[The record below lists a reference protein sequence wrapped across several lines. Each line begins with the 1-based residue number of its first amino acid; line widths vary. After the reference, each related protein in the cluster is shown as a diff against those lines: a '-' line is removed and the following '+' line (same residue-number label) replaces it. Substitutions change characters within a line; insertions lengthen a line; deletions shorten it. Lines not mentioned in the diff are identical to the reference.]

1 MKVVEFLSYLNSLEI
16 KLWLE
21 EEKLK
26 YQAPQGVMTAE
37 IKQEIG
43 TRKPEILAFLS
54 RETQPS
60 PNSLESVIIPVSRD
74 EDLPLSFA
82 QQRMWFLYQMDQQN
96 PAYNEALAIRLT
108 GRLNI
113 DILQQTIN
121 AIIQRHESLRT
132 TFPVVEGKPI
142 QKIAPSLKI
151 KLLVI
156 NLKDIPQEQIDKQI
170 IEELQKPF
178 DLTQSPLLRCTLF
191 DLGYENYILVNVFHH
206 IIIDGWSKGI
216 LFKELSHFYQGFLSN
231 STVSLPELTI
241 QYADFAVWQRQWLQ
255 GEILENQ
262 LNYWKKQLTAAPP
275 LLELP
280 TDKTRPANPN
290 FRGHSISFQINS
302 ELTEKLKLLSQKSGG
317 TLFMTLLAAL
327 NTLLFRYSGQDD
339 ILIGTPTANRNRQEI
354 EPLIGFFVN
363 TLVLRNSLEGNPT
376 FSALLQQARNVVLEA
391 YANQD
396 VPFEQ
401 VVDGLEIERSLSY
414 NPLFQVMF
422 ALQNAPLNAL
432 ELPDLKA
439 QYLAVENQRIK
450 FDLSLVLEE
459 IETEQGSYLEG
470 FWEYDSD
477 LFTAERI
484 TRMVGHFQTL
494 LKGIVANP
502 QQTIGELP
510 LLTDPEKQQILVEW
524 NQTQVPY
531 RDHQCI
537 HQLFEEQVAKN
548 PDAVAVIYEQESLTY
563 QQLNQKANQLAHY
576 LQSLGIKTEEL
587 VGVCIERSPL
597 IIIGILGIL
606 KAGAAYLPL
615 DPSHPPNRLIYMVED
630 SGVSVVLT
638 QEKLANTLQLEN
650 LQKVYLDQDWPI
662 ISQQSSDP
670 PVSETQ
676 AKNLA
681 YVIYTSGSTGQPKG
695 VLIEHQS
702 LINFTKSAIEKYEI
716 TAQDTVLQF
725 ASINF
730 DAAAE
735 EIYPCLSSGGTLVL
749 RTEEMMKSVS
759 AFIQESQKK
768 EVTVW
773 DLPTAY
779 WHLLVSEITQEN
791 LQLPPSLRLVIL
803 GGERVLPERVK
814 MWQKYVGQYPQ
825 LVNSYG
831 PTESTVVSTLH
842 YLEEIPINQP
852 EIPIGKPIDNVQVYI
867 LDQYLQ
873 PMPIGV
879 PGELHIGGA
888 GLARGYLN
896 RPELTVEKFI
906 DNPFKAGEKLYKTG
920 DIVRYLAD
928 GNIDFMGRIDHQ
940 VKIRGFRIELGEVEA
955 VLFQHPQVKD
965 GIVIA
970 REDQLGIKRLYAYVV
985 PKDKQ
990 LTQPELRI
998 FLQEKLPNYMIP
1010 AFLIF
1015 LDAFPLNQNGKI
1027 DRSVLPIPEIDVN
1040 ELENYLLPSTEK
1052 ETILAQIWQE
1062 VLGRNQISINDNFFE
1077 LGGDSIIAIQI
1088 VAKANQAGLKIT
1100 PKQLFSHQTIAQ
1112 LAILAETTAT
1122 TEIDQGLVTGEVPL
1136 TPIQKWFFEQNLPE
1150 PDHFNQSVLLE
1161 VPADLQPDLL
1171 KPAIAK
1177 LLYHHD
1183 ALRLRF
1189 LHKQGQWQQYHSD
1202 DWESFGFQVM
1212 DLSPMSSGE
1221 QLTTMAEISEAQQRS
1236 LNLEKGP
1243 LISAIF
1249 FQLGD
1254 AGRLLIII
1262 HHLVVDGVSWRI
1274 FLEDLLTSYH
1284 QLETGKP
1291 LELPLKTSSFKNW
1304 AEEIQNYAQNP
1315 EHKSYLDYWLK
1326 QDFPS
1331 IPHLPL
1337 DYQADTKSNTVAHAR
1352 TVSFTLGEEQT
1363 RLLLQDV
1370 PQAYNTQINDVLL
1383 TALVQ
1388 AFARWTGFCDL
1399 VIDIEG
1405 HGRENVINSL
1415 SLSRTI
1421 GWFTSIFP
1429 VILTLKNIDHPGECL
1444 KSVKEQLRQI
1454 PNRGVDYGIGY
1465 YLNPDLTIQSRLRS
1479 YPKPEVSFNYLGQ
1492 FTRSQIGSVDW
1503 KFSKEASGSIH
1514 SPLGQRCHL
1523 IDINGIVVEGKLE
1536 MEWQYSENF
1545 HQKTTIENL
1554 ANAYQESLEIIINH
1568 CLSGD
1573 GGYTPSDFPD
1583 ADLNQAELD
1592 ELLLEL
1598 D

>member
-21 EEKLK
+21 EDKLK

-43 TRKPEILAFLS
+43 TRKSEILDFLS
-54 RETQPS
+54 REAQPS
-60 PNSLESVIIPVSRD
+60 PNSPESVIIPVSRD

-82 QQRMWFLYQMDQQN
+82 QQRMWFLYQMDSQN
-96 PAYNEALAIRLT
+96 PAYNECPAIRLT
-108 GRLNI
+108 GNLNI
-113 DILQQTIN
+113 DILEQSLN
-121 AIIQRHESLRT
+121 AIIQRHEILRT
-132 TFPVVEGKPI
+132 TFPMVEGKPI
-142 QKIAPSLKI
+142 QKIAPFLKVN
-151 KLLVI
+151 LLKVE
-156 NLKDIPQEQIDKQI
+156 LKDLP
-170 IEELQKPF
+170 IEKVEEIVAQELQKPF
-178 DLTQSPLLRCTLF
+178 DLTQSPLLRFTLF
-191 DLGYENYILVNVFHH
+191 DLGYEDYILVPVIHH

-216 LFKELSHFYQGFLSN
+216 LFKELSSFYQALLSN
-231 STVSLPELTI
+231 STASLPKLPI

-255 GEILENQ
+255 GEVLANQ
-262 LNYWKKQLTAAPP
+262 LNYWKKQLAAAPP

-280 TDKTRPANPN
+280 TDKPRPPIPS
-290 FRGHSISFQINS
+290 FRGSSICFKIDSDV
-302 ELTEKLKLLSQKSGG
+302 TEKLKSLSQKSGV
-317 TLFMTLLAAL
+317 TLFMTLLATL
-327 NTLLFRYSGQDD
+327 NTLLFRYSSQKD
-339 ILIGTPTANRNRQEI
+339 ILVGTPTANRNRQEI

-363 TLVLRNSLEGNPT
+363 TLVMRNSLEGNLS
-376 FSALLQQARNVVLEA
+376 FSELLQQVRNVVLES

-401 VVDGLEIERSLSY
+401 VVDGLQIERSLSY

-422 ALQNAPLNAL
+422 ALQNTPLTAL
-432 ELPDLKA
+432 DIPGLRVKSM
-439 QYLAVENQRIK
+439 AVENVRVK
-450 FDLSLVLEE
+450 FDLTLILEE
-459 IETEQGSYLEG
+459 IETDQGTYLEG
-470 FWEYDSD
+470 YWEYNGD
-477 LFTAERI
+477 LYTAERI
-484 TRMVGHFQTL
+484 TRLMGHFQTL
-494 LKGIVANP
+494 LKGIVKNP
-502 QQTIGELP
+502 QQKVGELP

-531 RDHQCI
+531 QDHQCI

-548 PDAVAVIYEQESLTY
+548 PDAVAVIYEQECLTY

-587 VGVCIERSPL
+587 VGVCVERSPL

-615 DPSHPPNRLIYMVED
+615 DPSYPPNRLIYMVED

-681 YVIYTSGSTGQPKG
+681 YVIYTSGSTGKPKG
-695 VLIEHQS
+695 VLLAHKGVCNLATQQRKIFNIKAQS
-702 LINFTKSAIEKYEI
+702 R
-716 TAQDTVLQF
+716 VLQF
-725 ASINF
+725 ASFSF
-730 DAAAE
+730 DASVW
-735 EIYPCLSSGGTLVL
+735 EIFMALGSGATLVMGDSDSL
-749 RTEEMMKSVS
+749 
-759 AFIQESQKK
+759 
-768 EVTVW
+768 
-773 DLPTAY
+773 LPG
-779 WHLLVSEITQEN
+779 EN
-791 LQLPPSLRLVIL
+791 LLNLLKKQKITIATLPPSALAVMPTDELPDLQSLIVA
-803 GGERVLPERVK
+803 GESSSADLLKKWCQNRHVF
-814 MWQKYVGQYPQ
+814 
-825 LVNSYG
+825 NAYG
-831 PTESTVVSTLH
+831 PTESTVCTTIALIKDPQ
-842 YLEEIPINQP
+842 EKP
-852 EIPIGKPIDNVQVYI
+852 PIGKPLGNFQVYI
-867 LDQYLQ
+867 LDPCLN
-873 PMPIGV
+873 PVPIGIN
-879 PGELHIGGA
+879 GELYIGGE
-888 GLARGYLN
+888 GLAKGYLGQ
-896 RPELTVEKFI
+896 PELTNSKFI
-906 DNPFKAGEKLYKTG
+906 SNPFNDDPASRLYKTG

-940 VKIRGFRIELGEVEA
+940 IKIRGFRIELGEIET
-955 VLFQHPQVKD
+955 VLSQHPQVQE

-970 REDQLGIKRLYAYVV
+970 REDELGVKRLSAYVIPV
-985 PKDKQ
+985 TQQ
-990 LTQPELRI
+990 LTRQELRQ
-998 FLQEKLPNYMIP
+998 FLQDKLPNYMVP
-1010 AFLIF
+1010 AFLML
-1015 LDAFPLNQNGKI
+1015 LDSFPLTPNGKV
-1027 DRSVLPIPEIDVN
+1027 DRRALPIPEIDLH
-1040 ELENYLLPSTEK
+1040 ELENYIAPSTDT
-1052 ETILAQIWQE
+1052 ETILAQIWQS
-1062 VLGRNQISINDNFFE
+1062 VLGRERISIHDNFFE
-1077 LGGDSIIAIQI
+1077 LGGDSIIGIQI
-1088 VAKANQAGLKIT
+1088 VAKANQAGLGIT

-1112 LAILAETTAT
+1112 LATV
-1122 TEIDQGLVTGEVPL
+1122 TEKAPVTQIMQDLVSGQVPL
-1136 TPIQKWFFEQNLPE
+1136 TPIQQWFFEQNLPE
-1150 PDHFNQSVLLE
+1150 LHHFNQSVFLE
-1161 VPADLQPDLL
+1161 VPAHLQPDLL

-1177 LLYHHD
+1177 LLYRHD

-1189 LHKQGQWQQYHSD
+1189 VHKQGQWQQYHSD
-1202 DWESFGFQVM
+1202 DWESFGFEVM

-1243 LISAIF
+1243 LISVVF

-1291 LELPLKTSSFKNW
+1291 LELPLKTSSFKHW

-1337 DYQADTKSNTVAHAR
+1337 DYQTDIKSNTVAHAR

-1479 YPKPEVSFNYLGQ
+1479 YPKPEISFNYLGQ
-1492 FTRSQIGSVDW
+1492 FTRPQIGSVDW

-1523 IDINGIVVEGKLE
+1523 IAINGLVVDGKLE

-1554 ANAYQESLEIIINH
+1554 ANAYQESLEILINH

>member
-1 MKVVEFLSYLNSLEI
+1 VK
-16 KLWLE
+16 
-21 EEKLK
+21 
-26 YQAPQGVMTAE
+26 
-37 IKQEIG
+37 
-43 TRKPEILAFLS
+43 
-54 RETQPS
+54 
-60 PNSLESVIIPVSRD
+60 
-74 EDLPLSFA
+74 
-82 QQRMWFLYQMDQQN
+82 
-96 PAYNEALAIRLT
+96 
-108 GRLNI
+108 
-113 DILQQTIN
+113 
-121 AIIQRHESLRT
+121 
-132 TFPVVEGKPI
+132 
-142 QKIAPSLKI
+142 
-151 KLLVI
+151 
-156 NLKDIPQEQIDKQI
+156 
-170 IEELQKPF
+170 F
-178 DLTQSPLLRCTLF
+178 DLT
-191 DLGYENYILVNVFHH
+191 
-206 IIIDGWSKGI
+206 
-216 LFKELSHFYQGFLSN
+216 
-231 STVSLPELTI
+231 
-241 QYADFAVWQRQWLQ
+241 
-255 GEILENQ
+255 
-262 LNYWKKQLTAAPP
+262 
-275 LLELP
+275 
-280 TDKTRPANPN
+280 
-290 FRGHSISFQINS
+290 
-302 ELTEKLKLLSQKSGG
+302 
-317 TLFMTLLAAL
+317 
-327 NTLLFRYSGQDD
+327 
-339 ILIGTPTANRNRQEI
+339 LI
-354 EPLIGFFVN
+354 
-363 TLVLRNSLEGNPT
+363 
-376 FSALLQQARNVVLEA
+376 
-391 YANQD
+391 
-396 VPFEQ
+396 
-401 VVDGLEIERSLSY
+401 
-414 NPLFQVMF
+414 
-422 ALQNAPLNAL
+422 
-432 ELPDLKA
+432 
-439 QYLAVENQRIK
+439 
-450 FDLSLVLEE
+450 LEE
-459 IETEQGSYLEG
+459 IETEPGTYLEG
-470 FWEYDSD
+470 YWEYNGD
-477 LFTAERI
+477 LYTAERI
-484 TRMVGHFQTL
+484 TRLIGHFQTL
-494 LKGIVANP
+494 LKGIVTNP
-502 QQTIGELP
+502 QQKVGELP

-531 RDHQCI
+531 GDHQCI

-587 VGVCIERSPL
+587 VGICLERSPL

-615 DPSHPPNRLIYMVED
+615 DPSYPPNRLIYMVED

-681 YVIYTSGSTGQPKG
+681 YVIYTSGSTGKPKG
-695 VLIEHQS
+695 VLLAHKGVCNLATQQRKIFNIKAQS
-702 LINFTKSAIEKYEI
+702 R
-716 TAQDTVLQF
+716 VLQF
-725 ASINF
+725 ASFSF
-730 DAAAE
+730 DASVW
-735 EIYPCLSSGGTLVL
+735 EIFMALGSGATLVMGDSDSL
-749 RTEEMMKSVS
+749 
-759 AFIQESQKK
+759 
-768 EVTVW
+768 
-773 DLPTAY
+773 LPG
-779 WHLLVSEITQEN
+779 EN
-791 LQLPPSLRLVIL
+791 LLNLLKKQKITVATLPPSALAVMPTDELPDLQSLIVA
-803 GGERVLPERVK
+803 GESSSADLLKKWCQNRHVF
-814 MWQKYVGQYPQ
+814 
-825 LVNSYG
+825 NAYG
-831 PTESTVVSTLH
+831 PTESTVCTTIAL
-842 YLEEIPINQP
+842 IKDPQQKP
-852 EIPIGKPIDNVQVYI
+852 PIGKPLGNFQVYI
-867 LDQYLQ
+867 LDPCLN
-873 PMPIGV
+873 PVPIGIN
-879 PGELHIGGA
+879 GELYIGGE
-888 GLARGYLN
+888 GLAKGYLGQ
-896 RPELTVEKFI
+896 PELTNSKFI
-906 DNPFKAGEKLYKTG
+906 SNPFNDNPASRLYKTG

-940 VKIRGFRIELGEVEA
+940 IKIRGFRIELGEIET
-955 VLFQHPQVKD
+955 VLSQHPQVQE

-970 REDQLGIKRLYAYVV
+970 REDELGVKRLSAYVIPV
-985 PKDKQ
+985 TQQ
-990 LTQPELRI
+990 LTQQELRQ
-998 FLQEKLPNYMIP
+998 FLQDKLPNYMIP
-1010 AFLIF
+1010 AFLML
-1015 LDAFPLNQNGKI
+1015 LDSFPMTPNGKV
-1027 DRSVLPIPEIDVN
+1027 DRRALPIPEIDLH
-1040 ELENYLLPSTEK
+1040 ELENYIAPSTDTEK
-1052 ETILAQIWQE
+1052 ILIAIWQE
-1062 VLGRNQISINDNFFE
+1062 ILGLKKISINDNFFE
-1077 LGGDSIIAIQI
+1077 LGGDSILGIQI
-1088 VAKANQAGLKIT
+1088 IAKANQAGLQIT

-1112 LAILAETTAT
+1112 LATV
-1122 TEIDQGLVTGEVPL
+1122 TEKAPVTQIMQDLVTGQVPL
-1136 TPIQKWFFEQNLPE
+1136 TPIQQWFFEQNLPE
-1150 PDHFNQSVLLE
+1150 LHHFNQSVFLE
-1161 VPADLQPDLL
+1161 VPAHLQPDLL

-1189 LHKQGQWQQYHSD
+1189 VHKQGQWQQYHSD
-1202 DWESFGFQVM
+1202 DWESFGFEVM

-1243 LISAIF
+1243 LISVVF

-1291 LELPLKTSSFKNW
+1291 LELPLKTSSFKHW

-1337 DYQADTKSNTVAHAR
+1337 DYQTDIKSNTVAHAR

-1479 YPKPEVSFNYLGQ
+1479 YPKPEISFNYLGQ
-1492 FTRSQIGSVDW
+1492 FTRPQIASVDW

-1514 SPLGQRCHL
+1514 SSLGQRCHL